1 MRNSKKYLGKLE
13 NRGLGIVYGG
23 LYWLN
28 GDAQL
33 KASERQKLRK
43 FIGWL
48 GKLPERLENEFSFD
62 KKIYVNSSYYINDG
76 NEQVFKIYGYSL
88 NSIYEDQRVFEIK
101 VIVNDL
107 DSSNGIYLDHW
118 EGFKKWLKK
127 LNVSDLDVYMDDY
140 FRPIEISRDEDNIWV
155 SHTESYFGVQG
166 LVNFLYDENE
176 NINKKGWFFKD
187 YLSYTNYPDKF
198 LGVYHIGNKDYFF
211 WEPEHTNRI
220 LTLEVWYSDDK
231 STRVVNH
238 EWSNTTFKVD
248 GNVDDEHSL
257 WIFRWDENKKE
268 WSPFTKNEFN

>member
-1 MRNSKKYLGKLE
+1 MRKAMKYVEKMKKS
-13 NRGLGIVYGG
+13 GLGVVNDA
-23 LYWLN
+23 LYWIN
-28 GDAQL
+28 GDAKL
-33 KASERQKLRK
+33 KASQRQKLRK

-48 GKLPERLENEFSFD
+48 EKLPERLEKEYGFKD
-62 KKIYVNSSYYINDG
+62 RIYINSSYYVNGG
-76 NEQVFKIYGYSL
+76 NEQIFTIDGYTL
-88 NSIYEDQRVFEIK
+88 KDIYEDKNIFSIK

-107 DSSNGIYLDHW
+107 DENDDVYTDHW
-118 EGFKKWLKK
+118 EGFKKWLKE
-127 LNVSDLDVYMDDY
+127 LDINNLDRYLDDY
-140 FRPIEISRDEDNIWV
+140 FRPIEISRDDENIWV
-155 SHTESYFGVQG
+155 SHTVSIFGVQG
-166 LVNFLYDENE
+166 LINFLYDENE
-176 NINKKGWFFKD
+176 NVNKKGWFFND

-198 LGVYHIGNKDYFF
+198 LGVHHSGNKDYFF
-211 WEPEHTNRI
+211 WEPEHTNRL